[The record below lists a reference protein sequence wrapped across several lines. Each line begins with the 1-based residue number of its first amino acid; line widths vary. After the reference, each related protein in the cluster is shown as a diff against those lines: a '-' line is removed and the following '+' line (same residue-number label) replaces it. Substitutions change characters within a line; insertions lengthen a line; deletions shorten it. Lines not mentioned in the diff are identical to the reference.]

1 MWITTTS
8 HPNFTLLGPQAREI
22 LKTFEA
28 ERLKL
33 VEHDGNGKCVD
44 GWTDNDFRQKLNSAV
59 AGDPVEF
66 IVKREWNLKESAD
79 EWIRIISDVMPY
91 INVSVEEIN

>member
-8 HPNFTLLGPQAREI
+8 HPNFTLLGPQARET

-33 VEHDGNGKCVD
+33 VERDGNGKCVD
-44 GWTDNDFRQKLNSAV
+44 GWTDNDFRQKLRAV
-59 AGDPVEF
+59 PDEPVEF
-66 IVKREWNLKESAD
+66 IVKREWNLKASAD
-79 EWIRIISDVMPY
+79 EWIRIISDAMPY